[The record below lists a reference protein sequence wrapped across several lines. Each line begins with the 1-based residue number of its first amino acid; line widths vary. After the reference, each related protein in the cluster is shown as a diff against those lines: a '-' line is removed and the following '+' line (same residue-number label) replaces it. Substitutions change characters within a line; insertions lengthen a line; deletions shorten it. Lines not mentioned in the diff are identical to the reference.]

1 MTILDLIKAVFLPKH
16 MKRLKDMSALFA
28 ICLFILSMYAIIFPT
43 KNYYN
48 RKTHDLVVEN
58 DLYYLHSLMNMP
70 TSGEAL
76 DKFVSE
82 IKENEGI
89 SIDGLMQVPGL
100 ALKQIQADDKILGI
114 ITKGEKNWYFNNADT
129 NIVITTDTTPVIKP
143 TDNGIIIENVNDKVV
158 SLPNVSKTDNL
169 SVLKVTVNNKGA
181 LVVNDTTY
189 DNVTITSKN
198 PMFSINNNKL
208 TVDNIETNVSIA
220 TDQKVILYF
229 IPNESLKHYETSYTY
244 KGEDGVNNH
253 IKFIIDLEAVNI
265 NECTYKYDEIKH
277 PNINDDAYFFITVT
291 NSFICFQAHP
301 SGIEE
306 LNIERNGV
314 KLSPAMI
321 LTYYANS
328 SLDFKDINSNTFGT
342 FMTSKFEEGYKV
354 LVVQSFSLTAFIF
367 CIVYPLIITLL
378 FSLLFKRNGKLKSF
392 KEYYNIAALSNLV
405 PALLSFVIMWFNP
418 MLFTSIYLFLF
429 AIYYLFVLYK
439 INNSPDLV

>member
-158 SLPNVSKTDNL
+158 SLPNVSKTDN
-169 SVLKVTVNNKGA
+169 
-181 LVVNDTTY
+181 
-189 DNVTITSKN
+189 
-198 PMFSINNNKL
+198 
-208 TVDNIETNVSIA
+208 IA
-220 TDQKVILYF
+220 
-229 IPNESLKHYETSYTY
+229 
-244 KGEDGVNNH
+244 
-253 IKFIIDLEAVNI
+253 
-265 NECTYKYDEIKH
+265 
-277 PNINDDAYFFITVT
+277 
-291 NSFICFQAHP
+291 
-301 SGIEE
+301 
-306 LNIERNGV
+306 
-314 KLSPAMI
+314 
-321 LTYYANS
+321 
-328 SLDFKDINSNTFGT
+328 
-342 FMTSKFEEGYKV
+342 
-354 LVVQSFSLTAFIF
+354 
-367 CIVYPLIITLL
+367 
-378 FSLLFKRNGKLKSF
+378 
-392 KEYYNIAALSNLV
+392 
-405 PALLSFVIMWFNP
+405 
-418 MLFTSIYLFLF
+418 
-429 AIYYLFVLYK
+429 
-439 INNSPDLV
+439 